1 MGRAEVRKM
10 TFNAGGNDLLE
21 EQYDE
26 FDGVYGCTY
35 TWMEDLV
42 RCCDCTW
49 ESCPMR
55 GGKKEGV

>member
-1 MGRAEVRKM
+1 M
-10 TFNAGGNDLLE
+10 TFNAGGNELLE

-26 FDGVYGCTY
+26 FEEVYGCTH
-35 TWMEDLV
+35 TGMEDLV

-55 GGKKEGV
+55 GGKKEAA

>member
-1 MGRAEVRKM
+1 M
-10 TFNAGGNDLLE
+10 TFVADANEIYE

-26 FDGVYGCTY
+26 FQEVYGCTAVGRD
-35 TWMEDLV
+35 DLV

-55 GGKKEGV
+55 GKNREVA